1 MGSFR
6 EGLKTLPLAMAAKLG
21 DKVRTSW
28 QLQDV
33 AKEASGLYK

>member
-6 EGLKTLPLAMAAKLG
+6 EGLKTLPLAIAGKLG

-28 QLQDV
+28 QLQDID
-33 AKEASGLYK
+33 KEAGGLYK